1 MISEIIH
8 ELVYDPDFPKD
19 YTSDLSNVAWFAR
32 KHNVSLEELA
42 EGLAKYYETYKDD
55 DNWNKWKAK
64 ALLDA
69 AIKGIKVQNKLVGKM
84 PNLMDTKLTGTGNNE
99 YGAVFKRNEKGHLV
113 IYFVQ
118 KRTDDDKGTNTGI
131 PNAQYWDGTP
141 GQYYAS
147 TLMGLDHPWDRRMG
161 SSVCIDGGSNWCI
174 YGTDKLADELEEKY
188 GDEIREDVKKRNKEF
203 DELMKKKERERL
215 GIKESYKAKKVFQML
230 RGE

>member
-8 ELVYDPDFPKD
+8 ELVYDPDFPAD
-19 YTSDLSNVAWFAR
+19 YTSDLSRVAWFAR

-55 DNWNKWKAK
+55 SNWNRWRGK

-69 AIKGIKVQNKLVGKM
+69 AMKGIKAQNKLVGKM
-84 PNLMDTKLTGTGNNE
+84 PNLMDTKLSGTGNHE
-99 YGAVFKRNEKGHLV
+99 YGAVVKRNEDGQYAVH
-113 IYFVQ
+113 FVQ
-118 KRTDDDKGTNTGI
+118 KRTDDDKGTMTGV

-147 TLMGLDHPWDRRMG
+147 TLLGLDHSWDRRMG
-161 SSVCIDGGSNWCI
+161 SSICIDGGSNWYI
-174 YGTDKLADELEEKY
+174 YGTDKLANEIEEKY
-188 GDEIREDVKKRNKEF
+188 GDEIRKDTERKNKEF
-203 DELMKKKERERL
+203 NELMKKKERERL
-215 GIKESYKAKKVFQML
+215 GIKESYKAKKVSQML